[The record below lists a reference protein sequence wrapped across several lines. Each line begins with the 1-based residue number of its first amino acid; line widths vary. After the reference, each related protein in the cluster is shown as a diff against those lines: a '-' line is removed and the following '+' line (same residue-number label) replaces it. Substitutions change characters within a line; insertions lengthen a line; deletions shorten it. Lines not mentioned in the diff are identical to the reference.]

1 MVRQIINIYSDVG
14 FWELIVRLIKKI
26 GRECNIIF
34 HQIVDS
40 LSDTYAKD
48 YVFSS
53 LVQKLQF
60 SPTTKVVGCI
70 PKPVLTNY
78 LNHKFDL
85 LGSGWVE
92 INYGMQCKGVG
103 KYKYE
108 KILPPQI
115 DRDGLWLKGRINSS
129 NLTESRAIWKLIDE
143 DYKPIDWQID
153 FKSGFRWSEKTYS
166 KRIQFGGLLG
176 VDVKVP
182 WELARMQHLPQ
193 MAMYYAFEVLTD
205 DNKIRLK
212 EAFRNQILDFIATN
226 PPRYGVNWVCAMD
239 VAIRAANWVLAIQ
252 LFHSVGV
259 IFDGE
264 FCRIFQRSIYEHGKF
279 IVENLEWYDEKRG
292 NHYLSNICGLAFI
305 ASYLPSTEIHN
316 SWLAFSIQ
324 ELKAEVDFQFLADGG
339 NFEFSTAYHRLS
351 TEMIFFST
359 AVLMGLPDER
369 LQQLQNYKAGMF
381 ISGPGKPV
389 LKPAPLQLYAF
400 YDESGSVKT
409 VPFSEFY
416 FQRLEK
422 FADFIINVAKPDNV
436 LPQIGDN
443 DSGRFFKL
451 HPLYK
456 TLSLSELEASYFDLA
471 DKSQTDIDDGYYLE
485 DHLDC
490 NSSMV
495 IASAIFRQRCFFNL
509 INLNEKAQHS
519 PDYLITKALLSKK
532 NNLKIGDWDS
542 QRLQSYPLKGSET
555 IFNEYLRTTELI
567 PQSKKYTSTFKLEEK
582 IEDLQLFCYQ
592 DFGLFVFKAKG
603 LYLSVRCNTR
613 LFPHSST
620 GHMHED
626 QLGIELSIDNVDI
639 IRDPGSYIYTSL
651 PRERN
656 VYRSSNSHYSPFYT
670 SGANWSDSNVFK
682 QIKVSTAKIKY
693 LGHRGIIA
701 ESVATDQSCG
711 LVVELTENIVNIHFL
726 YLSDTIKKDL
736 KIVPFS
742 PGYGIK
748 MR

>member
-1 MVRQIINIYSDVG
+1 MVSLIINIYSDSG
-14 FWELIVRLIKKI
+14 FWGLIKRLIKKI

-34 HQIVDS
+34 YQIGDS
-40 LSDTYAKD
+40 LSTTYSKD
-48 YVFSS
+48 FVFNF
-53 LVQKLQF
+53 LTQEFQVN
-60 SPTTKVVGCI
+60 PTTKVEGCI
-70 PKPVLTNY
+70 PRPVLTNY

-92 INYGMQCKGVG
+92 IKYGMQCKGLG

-108 KILPPQI
+108 KKPPTHI
-115 DRDGLWLKGRINSS
+115 DRDGLWLKSRINSS
-129 NLTESRAIWKLIDE
+129 NLTESREIWKLIDE

-166 KRIQFGGLLG
+166 KRIKFAVLPG

-193 MAMYYAFEVLTD
+193 MAISYAFD
-205 DNKIRLK
+205 DLFDDDKIRIK
-212 EAFRNQILDFIATN
+212 GEFRNQILDFIATN

-252 LFHSVGV
+252 LFHSVGD
-259 IFDGE
+259 IFDQE

-279 IVENLEWYDEKRG
+279 IINNLEWYDGKRG
-292 NHYLSNICGLAFI
+292 NHYLSNICGLVFI
-305 ASYLPSTEIHN
+305 SSYLPPTEIHN

-324 ELKAEVDFQFLADGG
+324 QLITEVDFQFFADGG
-339 NFEFSTAYHRLS
+339 NFEYSTAYHRLS

-359 AVLMGLPDER
+359 ALLMGLPDER
-369 LQQLQNYKAGMF
+369 LKQLQNFKPGVF
-381 ISGPGKPV
+381 RSGLGKPN
-389 LKPAPLQLYAF
+389 LKLAPLNLFTYN
-400 YDESGSVKT
+400 DELASDKKIL
-409 VPFSEFY
+409 FSTLY

-422 FADFIINVAKPDNV
+422 FVDFIDIISKPGNV

-451 HPLYK
+451 HPKYK
-456 TLSLSELEASYFDLA
+456 ILSLSEIEAYYFDLA
-471 DKSQTDIDDGYYLE
+471 GNSQTGIGDVYYLE

-495 IASAIFRQRCFFNL
+495 IASAIFRQRSFLSL
-509 INLNEKAQHS
+509 INLKEKIEQS
-519 PDYLITKALLSKK
+519 TDYLITKALLSKK
-532 NNLKIGDWDS
+532 NALKINDWDS
-542 QRLQSYPLKGSET
+542 EWMQISSFVGSEEL
-555 IFNEYLRTTELI
+555 FDEYLREKEPI
-567 PQSKKYTSTFKLEEK
+567 PQSKKHTSKFKLNEK
-582 IEDLQLFCYQ
+582 IEDLQLFCFN
-592 DFGLFVFKAKG
+592 DFGLFLFKANFF
-603 LYLSVRCNTR
+603 YLSVRCNTH
-613 LFPHSST
+613 LFPHTST

-651 PRERN
+651 PWERN

-670 SGANWSDSNVFK
+670 SNENISDCNVFK
-682 QIKVSTAKIKY
+682 QINVSPAKIKY
-693 LGHRGIIA
+693 FGHRGIIV

-711 LVVELTENIVNIHFL
+711 LLVEMLEDTLNIHFL
-726 YLSDTIKKDL
+726 NFSGGIKKDL
-736 KIVPFS
+736 ISVPFS

-748 MR
+748 MK